1 MGSGSFEGDL
11 IRPLGLVTLYFGHAE
26 FAVNAL
32 LASMKEVGLPTE
44 VPAVAP
50 FGQKVACIRKTL
62 GRVQLEGTSQVIEI
76 LEAARPLIELRNS
89 LVHSCIVARGRV
101 KPNDGSEREF
111 SVTPQQLTDLADQI
125 FTWKERLSSV
135 FQRQLLPALRI
146 RSQ

>member
-1 MGSGSFEGDL
+1 MD
-11 IRPLGLVTLYFGHAE
+11 
-26 FAVNAL
+26 
-32 LASMKEVGLPTE
+32 

-50 FGQKVACIRKTL
+50 FGQKVACIRETL
-62 GRVQLEGTSQVIEI
+62 ARVQLEGTSQVIEI

-89 LVHSCIVARGRV
+89 LVHSSILVRGCV

-125 FTWKERLSSV
+125 FTWKERLSST